1 MKNDPAAPMI
11 APARSPM
18 MKAAVIGENN
28 RVYPER
34 SRRVDDCPLSYVQ
47 SNETKKKKDSK
58 ETIRQMFI
66 SLNVLDLKEKV
77 PFHLDFLLSMI
88 IL

>member
-1 MKNDPAAPMI
+1 M
-11 APARSPM
+11 
-18 MKAAVIGENN
+18 
-28 RVYPER
+28 
-34 SRRVDDCPLSYVQ
+34 DDCPLSYVQ